1 MAEPKKEGVVTG
13 TLSQI
18 FLSSNSRKILTYY
31 GGYCCLF
38 LFSYVALVS
47 TVSFFHFLLDHEMSV
62 IEAWISRSSWEIL
75 AIAKLIALTLSL
87 YTIRLN
93 NYQLKDARALL
104 KNARFAPSPK
114 AVAISVFIICF
125 FAALAFQFEG
135 AFHVNELSERFG
147 ASFIGSCAFYLFDL
161 FVIFSLIQNF
171 GLEKKRHMFMLG
183 AALPSAFLVSS
194 KMALPYIDHR
204 SLFLVLNF
212 LSLSAL
218 LIKEKNNLGN
228 ILIYSIIVI
237 GPLACLF
244 GADLTWE
251 DDFSYY
257 LYPERTPA
265 IGIIAIW
272 LTAFL
277 YYLRT
282 NRPA

>member
-1 MAEPKKEGVVTG
+1 MTG
-13 TLSQI
+13 ALSQI

-38 LFSYVALVS
+38 LFSYVALIS

-75 AIAKLIALTLSL
+75 ATAKFMAAALSL
-87 YTIRLN
+87 YTINLN
-93 NYQLKDARALL
+93 NYQLKDTRMLL
-104 KNARFAPSPK
+104 KTARFAPSPK

-135 AFHVNELSERFG
+135 QFSVNSQSERFG
-147 ASFIGSCAFYLFDL
+147 ASFMGSCAFYLFDL
-161 FVIFSLIQNF
+161 FVIFSLVQNF
-171 GLEKKRHMFMLG
+171 GLQKKRHLFMLG

-204 SLFLVLNF
+204 SLFLFLNF
-212 LSLSAL
+212 LSLAAL
-218 LIKEKNNLGN
+218 LIKERNNLGN

-237 GPLACLF
+237 GPLACVF
-244 GADLTWE
+244 GADLTWK
-251 DDFSYY
+251 DDFSFF
-257 LYPERTPA
+257 LYPEKTPT
-265 IGIIAIW
+265 IGVIAVW

>member
-1 MAEPKKEGVVTG
+1 MTSS
-13 TLSQI
+13 LSQI

-38 LFSYVALVS
+38 LLSYAALMS
-47 TVSFFHFLLDHEMSV
+47 TVSFFHFLLDHEMGV

-75 AIAKLIALTLSL
+75 AIAKFIAMSLSL
-87 YTIRLN
+87 YTISLN
-93 NYQLKDARALL
+93 NYQLKDARSLL
-104 KNARFAPSPK
+104 KKARLAPSAK

-125 FAALAFQFEG
+125 FAALAYQFEG
-135 AFHVNELSERFG
+135 SFKFNPRPERYG
-147 ASFIGSCAFYLFDL
+147 ASFMGSCFFYLFDL

-171 GLEKKRHMFMLG
+171 GLEKKRHIFMLG
-183 AALPSAFLVSS
+183 AALPSAFLVCS

-204 SLFLVLNF
+204 SLFLFLNF
-212 LSLSAL
+212 LSLTAL

-228 ILIYSIIVI
+228 VLVYSLIVI
-237 GPLACLF
+237 GPLACVF
-244 GADLTWE
+244 GVDLTWR
-251 DDFSYY
+251 DDFSLF
-257 LYPERTPA
+257 LYPEQTPA
-265 IGIIAIW
+265 LGVLAIW